1 MSGRGSHQLPPEE
14 LNHGDS
20 SIIVLVSGIP
30 EVPTYWWWGRG
41 RGVVVV
47 FNKQ

>member
-1 MSGRGSHQLPPEE
+1 MSGQGSHQLPPEE

-30 EVPTYWWWGRG
+30 EIPTYWWGGRG
-41 RGVVVV
+41 GCCV
-47 FNKQ
+47 